1 MKSLDE
7 WLSQH
12 GTLKTL
18 LKSASLK
25 RFIDVFASSILLILL
40 SPILLF
46 TVIAIKIDSPGPIF
60 ADVPKRVGKG
70 GKLFKLYKFRSMI
83 PGAQK
88 LLMTD
93 PRLKRLFKEYK
104 ENNYKLKD
112 DPRITR
118 VGSFIRKYS
127 IDEFPQF
134 INVLIGNMSLV
145 GPRPYYEFELKEQS
159 QKYPEVKPLLAEVH
173 SVLPGATGFWQ
184 VSGRSEV
191 DFAQRIRLD
200 ADYAREWNVI
210 YDILILIKTPLTV
223 LSGKGAF

>member
-7 WLSQH
+7 WLGRH
-12 GTLKTL
+12 KTLKTL
-18 LKSASLK
+18 LKSEILK
-25 RFIDVFASSILLILL
+25 RFVDVVGAAILLILL
-40 SPILLF
+40 SPILIL
-46 TVIAIKIDSPGPIF
+46 TAIAIKVDSPGPVF
-60 ADVPKRVGKG
+60 ADIPMRVGKG

-118 VGSFIRKYS
+118 VGSFIRRHS
-127 IDEFPQF
+127 IDEFPQL
-134 INVLIGNMSLV
+134 INVLVGNMSLV
-145 GPRPYYEFELKEQS
+145 GPRPYYEFELAEQTA
-159 QKYPEVKPLLAEVH
+159 KYPEVKPFLKEVH
-173 SVLPGATGFWQ
+173 SVLPGITGFWQ

-191 DFAQRIRLD
+191 DFDQRIQLD
-200 ADYAREWNVI
+200 AEYGREWNII
-210 YDILILIKTPLTV
+210 YDILILVKTPLAV
-223 LSGKGAF
+223 LSGKGAY